1 MQLHQ
6 LKPVHKLKKKK
17 RIGRGGKRG
26 TYSGRGQ
33 KGQKSRAGAKIRPA
47 VRDLIMRIPKLRGVK
62 NRSIKAKPLI
72 LNVDELEKIGKDLI
86 NKDFFLKAGLIKRH
100 SDRIKVLG
108 RGNLKKAFKI
118 EGLEI
123 SGTAKKKIEKA
134 GGKVK

>member
-6 LKPVHKLKKKK
+6 LRPVHKLRKKK

-47 VRDLIMRIPKLRGVK
+47 DRDLIMRIPKLRGVK
-62 NRSIKAKPLI
+62 NQSIKAKPLI
-72 LNVDELEKIGKDLI
+72 LNVDELEKIDKDLI

-100 SDRIKVLG
+100 SDRVKVLG
-108 RGNLKKAFKI
+108 RGDLKKAFQI